1 MPHTTDRNGS
11 GYRASRHLDFSPSG
25 WSLQEHNLIEEAQV
39 CLYLNGQ
46 ELVTLMCS
54 PVDLEELA
62 IGFLRSEGLIAS
74 MSDIEAFS
82 VAESGSCIDVLLT
95 DVSVAPVG
103 RRVLTSGCGGGVT
116 FTDDETLT
124 RVPDGPPVS
133 ATDLTTMMRELI
145 RVEGLRSAARG
156 VHGSALGHDGTLV
169 LIAEDVSR
177 HNCIDRLWGKATRA
191 GLDVAGM
198 VLLTSGRISSEMVM
212 KAARL
217 AVPIVASQRSPTTL
231 ACDLA
236 ERLGITLCG
245 YVRPPRLRVYTNAL
259 RIERATPA

>member
-1 MPHTTDRNGS
+1 MPRTTDRAGP
-11 GYRASRHLDFSPSG
+11 GYRPSRHLEFSPEG
-25 WSLQEHNLIEEAQV
+25 WTVREHNLIEEAQV

-46 ELVTLMCS
+46 ELVTLTCS

-74 MSDIEAFS
+74 LSDIEAFS
-82 VAESGSCIDVLLT
+82 VADSGSCIDVLLT
-95 DVSVAPVG
+95 DVSVTPAG

-116 FTDDETLT
+116 FIDEQNLT
-124 RVPDGPPVS
+124 RVPDGPPVL
-133 ATDLTTMMRELI
+133 ATELTAMMRELI

-156 VHGSALGHDGTLV
+156 VHGSALGRGGSLV

-177 HNCIDRLWGKATRA
+177 HNCVDRLWGKAIR
-191 GLDVAGM
+191 GDLDVAGM

-245 YVRPPRLRVYTNAL
+245 YVRPPRVRVYTNAF
-259 RIERATPA
+259 RIAGTIPA